1 MVYVNLLIGL
11 GIATVVAFAYFN
23 WNADHRSPS
32 SRHMLLNDRQIE
44 SRLVPCDGTIL
55 SLNFGLNLLFHC
67 RSPDDLCTI
76 CLDPLSGLMVY
87 LRCKHALHEKCFYQ
101 YQVNG
106 GRQCP
111 VCRMKIDV

>member
-23 WNADHRSPS
+23 WNTVHRSPS
-32 SRHMLLNDRQIE
+32 SRQMLLNDRQIE
-44 SRLVPCDGTIL
+44 SR
-55 SLNFGLNLLFHC
+55 SL
-67 RSPDDLCTI
+67 DDLCTI

-101 YQVNG
+101 YQANG